1 MKYLASAALAL
12 LVSFPLAAQQR
23 FFDLNGFY
31 VWADPQGGGELE
43 DLADPADIEFDSDTG
58 YGGSVNFFIG
68 DRLSIDIG
76 ASVISPDTEIRR
88 RAIGSP
94 GGNVEI
100 AMIPVTAILQFHL
113 IPNGVIDPYI
123 GGGAAYVL
131 FEDADDIGIDDL
143 DRLDLEDDVGFAV
156 NAGVA
161 IRLGNRFGIIVD
173 GKYVPIEADATAVN
187 LGETEAEDTRID
199 ISPIIIS
206 AGVQIRF

>member
-1 MKYLASAALAL
+1 MKYLVPAVLAL
-12 LVSFPLAAQQR
+12 LCSLPLAAQNR
-23 FFDLNGFY
+23 FFDLNGYY
-31 VWADPQGGGELE
+31 VWADPTGGGEFE
-43 DLADPADIEFDSDTG
+43 DLADPADIDFDSSTG

-76 ASVISPDTEIRR
+76 ASVVSPEARIRR
-88 RAIGSP
+88 RIIGAP
-94 GGNVEI
+94 GGDVEI
-100 AMIPVTAILQFHL
+100 DMIPITGIVQFHL

-131 FEDADDIGIDDL
+131 FEDAENIGLDDL

-156 NAGVA
+156 NAGVG
-161 IRLGNRFGIIVD
+161 IRLGNHFGIIID

-187 LGETEAEDTRID
+187 LGETEAEDTRVD

-206 AGVQIRF
+206 AGIQLRF